1 MPSFEVEHDMCGWM
15 VSPRHEEKGN
25 RRILGFLDLTA
36 GGGMATMDPFSWES
50 WWVPYPLPWDSHD
63 ELWIKMGV
71 LSQIHG
77 HAGSF
82 LHATRWVPPVS
93 WEFPWLRCLNGL
105 FSGNCV
111 SRISRCQQWTG
122 AAGNNTEKK
131 RLVILGQIDIYQQK
145 LFKSDRITKTL
156 THLMFK
162 IWGGLFTTHITIPN
176 RWIPYE
182 FMFEKKRIW
191 KKCRKSQFGDDF
203 FRKKT

>member
-1 MPSFEVEHDMCGWM
+1 
-15 VSPRHEEKGN
+15 
-25 RRILGFLDLTA
+25 
-36 GGGMATMDPFSWES
+36 
-50 WWVPYPLPWDSHD
+50 
-63 ELWIKMGV
+63 
-71 LSQIHG
+71 
-77 HAGSF
+77 
-82 LHATRWVPPVS
+82 
-93 WEFPWLRCLNGL
+93 L
-105 FSGNCV
+105 FSGKCV

-182 FMFEKKRIW
+182 FMFEKNASEKNAGNPNLGMTSFA
-191 KKCRKSQFGDDF
+191 KKLKNSFSHRKSA
-203 FRKKT
+203 